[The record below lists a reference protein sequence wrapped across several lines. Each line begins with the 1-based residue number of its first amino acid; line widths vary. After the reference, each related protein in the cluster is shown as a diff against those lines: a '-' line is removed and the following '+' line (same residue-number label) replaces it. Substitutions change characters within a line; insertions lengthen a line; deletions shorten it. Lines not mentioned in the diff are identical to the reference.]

1 MCVHM
6 YVCTEAMSFYDN
18 KCIHMRTVTE
28 QFTGSVPH
36 PCTSAVMYVYVVE
49 PVQCQYVYMY
59 VCTCVCLWHLLL
71 YGECVCG
78 HHTCA
83 A

>member
-1 MCVHM
+1 MCVRM

-28 QFTGSVPH
+28 QFTWSVPH

-59 VCTCVCLWHLLL
+59 VCTYVRMSVALTA
-71 YGECVCG
+71 VR
-78 HHTCA
+78 
-83 A
+83 